1 MDQSDGSCCSVSCRL
16 TSRAPVRGTACFL
29 EMCEWAKATEG
40 YVSVRAAFLPIAREV
55 ALEVE
60 LDPDVREMVSFS
72 GFP

>member
-1 MDQSDGSCCSVSCRL
+1 
-16 TSRAPVRGTACFL
+16 
-29 EMCEWAKATEG
+29 MCEWAKATEG

-72 GFP
+72 GFPWALGTLKEGELTSKSELVMVACLFW